1 MTDPHRDR
9 HRAHFDPRQL
19 AAELRD
25 GGEVTDHAFDRLY
38 PAPLRS
44 MSRVHWTP
52 LAVARRAVE
61 LLAPLAGERML
72 DVGAGVGKVC
82 LVGALRSPAT
92 WTGLEL
98 RPALIR
104 AAEQAARALGV
115 ADRTSFF
122 ATDMVTFDWA
132 GYDGVYLYNPFGEYL
147 MPAAAPSLREVG
159 PLAGEYAHPARVA
172 RHRRLVAATEEKPWG
187 LRPGARVVTFHGFGG
202 VWPPCL
208 DLVHREKIS
217 TDVLEVWVRGD
228 APHRPPPDPGVDP
241 LVEGLRGRGR

>member
-25 GGEVTDHAFDRLY
+25 GGEVADHAFDRLY

-172 RHRRLVAATEEKPWG
+172 RHRRLVAATEEKAWG

>member
-172 RHRRLVAATEEKPWG
+172 RHRRLVAATEEKAWG

>member
-1 MTDPHRDR
+1 MTAPR
-9 HRAHFDPRQL
+9 RAYFDPRQL

-25 GGEVTDHAFDRLY
+25 GLEVPDHDFERLF
-38 PAPLRS
+38 PVPLRT

-82 LVGALRSPAT
+82 LVGALRSPAS

-104 AAEQAARALGV
+104 AAELAAKALGV

-122 ATDMVTFDWA
+122 QTDMATFDW
-132 GYDGVYLYNPFGEYL
+132 GDYDGVYLYNPFGELL
-147 MPAAAPSLREVG
+147 MPADATSLREVG
-159 PLAGEYAHPARVA
+159 PLSAEYSHAARVA
-172 RHRRLVAATEEKPWG
+172 RHRRLVTAAEEKAWS

-202 VWPPCL
+202 AWPPCL
-208 DLVHREKIS
+208 ELVQREKIS
-217 TDVLEVWVRGD
+217 TDVLELWVRVD
-228 APHRPPPDPGVDP
+228 SAQRTPPPEIGVDP
-241 LVEGLRGRGR
+241 LDEGLGARG

>member
-25 GGEVTDHAFDRLY
+25 GGEVADHAFDRLY
-38 PAPLRS
+38 PAPLRT

-82 LVGALRSPAT
+82 LVGALRSPAH

-115 ADRTSFF
+115 AERTSFF
-122 ATDMVTFDWA
+122 ATDMATFDWT
-132 GYDGVYLYNPFGEYL
+132 GYDGVYLYNPFGEFL
-147 MPAAAPSLREVG
+147 MPAAATSLRGVG
-159 PLAGEYAHPARVA
+159 PLAGGDSHPARGG
-172 RHRRLVAATEEKPWG
+172 RHRQQPQ
-187 LRPGARVVTFHGFGG
+187 
-202 VWPPCL
+202 
-208 DLVHREKIS
+208 
-217 TDVLEVWVRGD
+217 
-228 APHRPPPDPGVDP
+228 PPPLPPWAYGP
-241 LVEGLRGRGR
+241 RCSPWAPRCATRSSPSAAGKAPPMWRRKCAIPRRTCRAASCETSAWCSAFTCW

>member
-25 GGEVTDHAFDRLY
+25 GGEVADHAFDRLY
-38 PAPLRS
+38 PAPLRT

-82 LVGALRSPAT
+82 LVGALRSPAH

-115 ADRTSFF
+115 AERTSFF
-122 ATDMVTFDWA
+122 ATDMATFDWT
-132 GYDGVYLYNPFGEYL
+132 GYDGVYLYNPFGEFL
-147 MPAAAPSLREVG
+147 MPAAATSLRKVG
-159 PLAGEYAHPARVA
+159 PLAGEYSHAARVA
-172 RHRRLVAATEEKPWG
+172 QHRRLVAATEEKAWS

-241 LVEGLRGRGR
+241 LVEGLRGRVR